1 MSTWTN
7 ALGQL
12 NKALDILNTHPNTRA
27 LLQAPERVLEF
38 SIPVKMD
45 DGSIKVFTGYRS
57 QYNSALGP
65 YKGGIRYHHEVNK
78 DEVQSLSMW
87 MSLKCAVVNLP
98 LGGGK
103 GGVIVNPKELSE
115 SELEKLSR
123 GYIQKLY
130 KYIGP
135 KEDVPAPDV
144 YTTPQIMA
152 WMMDEYI
159 KLTNGQYDP
168 GVITGKPIIN
178 GGSKARGYATAQGGF
193 YVLRSLMK
201 ILNKDAKGTTVAI
214 QGFGNAGAELAKILS
229 DNGYSIVAVSDSQG
243 GVYNSQGF
251 NVDEL
256 NHYKKDN
263 KTVATYDKAEKKVSN
278 DEILELPI
286 DVLIPAALNDVI
298 TEKNADKIQAK
309 YILEL
314 ANGPIT
320 ADAEKTLLGKNII
333 IVPDILAN
341 AGGVATSYL
350 EQVQNSMN
358 YYWEENEVLE
368 KLEKIMDNAFKGMW
382 AVKEE
387 KNLDLRMAAY
397 VVALQRIT
405 EAMKN
410 RGWC

>member
-12 NKALDILNTHPNTRA
+12 NKALDILNVHPNARA

-45 DGSIKVFTGYRS
+45 DGTIKVFTGYRS

-78 DEVQSLSMW
+78 EEVQSLSMW

-115 SELEKLSR
+115 NELELLSR
-123 GYIQKLY
+123 GYIQKLF

-135 KEDVPAPDV
+135 KEDIPAPDV

-193 YVLRSLMK
+193 YVLRSLLK
-201 ILNKDAKGTTVAI
+201 ILNKNSKGTTVAI
-214 QGFGNAGAELAKILS
+214 QGFGNAGAELAKILA
-229 DNGYSIVAVSDSQG
+229 DDGYSIVAVSDSQG
-243 GVYNSQGF
+243 AIYNSQGF
-251 NVDEL
+251 NIDEL
-256 NHYKKDN
+256 NQYKKEN
-263 KTVATYDKAEKKVSN
+263 KTVATYDKAEKKISN
-278 DEILELPI
+278 DEILELAV

-298 TEKNADKIQAK
+298 TEKNADKILAK

-320 ADAEKTLLGKNII
+320 ADAEKTLLSKGII

-358 YYWEENEVLE
+358 YYWEEKEVLE
-368 KLEKIMDNAFKGMW
+368 KLEKIMDNAFKSMW
-382 AVKEE
+382 QIKEE

>member
-1 MSTWTN
+1 
-7 ALGQL
+7 
-12 NKALDILNTHPNTRA
+12 
-27 LLQAPERVLEF
+27 
-38 SIPVKMD
+38 
-45 DGSIKVFTGYRS
+45 
-57 QYNSALGP
+57 
-65 YKGGIRYHHEVNK
+65 
-78 DEVQSLSMW
+78 
-87 MSLKCAVVNLP
+87 VVNLP

-263 KTVATYDKAEKKVSN
+263 KTVATYDKAEKKISN
-278 DEILELPI
+278 DEILELPV

-298 TEKNADKIQAK
+298 TEKNADKIQVK

-320 ADAEKTLLGKNII
+320 ADAEKTLLNKNII

-358 YYWEENEVLE
+358 YYWEEKEVLE

>member
-7 ALGQL
+7 ALEQL
-12 NKALDILNTHPNTRA
+12 NKALDIMNMDANTRA

-45 DGSIKVFTGYRS
+45 DGTIKVFTGYRS

-103 GGVIVNPKELSE
+103 GGVIVNPKELSNN
-115 SELEKLSR
+115 ELEKLSR

-135 KEDVPAPDV
+135 KEDIPAPDV

-159 KLTNGQYDP
+159 KLTNGQYNP

-201 ILNKDAKGTTVAI
+201 ILNKDAKGTSVAI
-214 QGFGNAGAELAKILS
+214 QGFGNAGAELAKILA
-229 DNGYSIVAVSDSQG
+229 DAGFSIVAVSDSQG
-243 GVYNSQGF
+243 GVYNSQGL
-251 NVDEL
+251 NIDEL
-256 NHYKKDN
+256 NQYKKDN
-263 KTVATYDKAEKKVSN
+263 KTVATYEKAEKKINN
-278 DEILELPI
+278 DEILELPVDI
-286 DVLIPAALNDVI
+286 LIPAALNDVI
-298 TEKNADKIQAK
+298 TEKNADNIKAK

-314 ANGPIT
+314 ANGPIN
-320 ADAEKTLLGKNII
+320 AEAEKTLLKNNII

-350 EQVQNSMN
+350 EQVQNSIN

-368 KLEKIMDNAFKGMW
+368 KLEKIMDNAFKSIW
-382 AVKEE
+382 KVKEE
-387 KNLDLRMAAY
+387 QNLDLRMAAY
-397 VVALQRIT
+397 VVALQRIS

>member
-12 NKALDILNTHPNTRA
+12 NKALDILNVHPNTRA

-65 YKGGIRYHHEVNK
+65 YKGGIRYHHEVDK

-243 GVYNSQGF
+243 GIYNSQGF
-251 NVDEL
+251 NIDEL

-263 KTVATYDKAEKKVSN
+263 KTVATYDKAEKKISN
-278 DEILELPI
+278 DEILELPV

-320 ADAEKTLLGKNII
+320 ADAEKTLLSKNII

>member
-12 NKALDILNTHPNTRA
+12 NKALDILGTDPNCRA
-27 LLQAPERVLEF
+27 ILQAPERALEF

-45 DGSIKVFTGYRS
+45 NGTTKVFTGYRV
-57 QYNSALGP
+57 QFNSALGP
-65 YKGGIRYHHEVNK
+65 YKGGIRYHHEVNR

-87 MSLKCAVVNLP
+87 MTLKCAVVNLP

-115 SELEKLSR
+115 RELELLSR
-123 GYIQKLY
+123 GYIQKLF

-135 KEDVPAPDV
+135 KEDIPAPDV

-178 GGSKARGYATAQGGF
+178 GGSKARGYATAQGAF

-201 ILNKDAKGTTVAI
+201 ILNKDGKGLSVAI
-214 QGFGNAGAELAKILS
+214 QGFGNAGAELAKILA
-229 DNGYSIVAVSDSQG
+229 DDGYKIVAASDSQG
-243 GVYNSQGF
+243 GTYDSKG
-251 NVDEL
+251 L
-256 NHYKKDN
+256 NIDDLNQYKKTN
-263 KTVATYDKAEKKVSN
+263 KTVNTYDKAEKAISN
-278 DEILELPI
+278 DEILEL
-286 DVLIPAALNDVI
+286 DVDILIPAALNDVI
-298 TEKNADKIQAK
+298 TDKNANNIKAK

-320 ADAEKTLLGKNII
+320 ADAEKTLLSKGII

-358 YYWEENEVLE
+358 YYWEEKEVLE
-368 KLEKIMDNAFKGMW
+368 KLEKIMDNAFKAMW
-382 AVKEE
+382 KVKEE
-387 KNLDLRMAAY
+387 QKLDLRMGAY

-410 RGWC
+410 RGWF

>member
-12 NKALDILNTHPNTRA
+12 NKALDILNIHPNTRA

-251 NVDEL
+251 NIDEL

-263 KTVATYDKAEKKVSN
+263 KTVATYDKAEKKISN
-278 DEILELPI
+278 DEILELAV

-298 TEKNADKIQAK
+298 TEKNADKIQVK

>member
-7 ALGQL
+7 ALEQL
-12 NKALDILNTHPNTRA
+12 NKALDIMNMDANTRA

-45 DGSIKVFTGYRS
+45 DGTIKVFTGYRS

-103 GGVIVNPKELSE
+103 GGVIVNPKELSNN
-115 SELEKLSR
+115 ELEKLSR

-135 KEDVPAPDV
+135 KEDIPAPDV

-159 KLTNGQYDP
+159 KLTNGQYNP

-201 ILNKDAKGTTVAI
+201 ILNKDAKGTSVAI
-214 QGFGNAGAELAKILS
+214 QGFGNAGAELAKILA
-229 DNGYSIVAVSDSQG
+229 DAGFSIVAVSDSQG
-243 GVYNSQGF
+243 GVYDSQGL
-251 NVDEL
+251 NIDEL
-256 NHYKKDN
+256 NQYKKDN
-263 KTVATYDKAEKKVSN
+263 KTVATYEKAEKKINN
-278 DEILELPI
+278 DEILELPVDI
-286 DVLIPAALNDVI
+286 LIPAALNDVI
-298 TEKNADKIQAK
+298 TEKNADNIKAK

-314 ANGPIT
+314 ANGPIN
-320 ADAEKTLLGKNII
+320 AEAEKTLLKNNII

-350 EQVQNSMN
+350 EQVQNSIN

-368 KLEKIMDNAFKGMW
+368 KLEKIMDNAFKSIW
-382 AVKEE
+382 KVKEE
-387 KNLDLRMAAY
+387 QNLDLRMAAY
-397 VVALQRIT
+397 VVALQRIS

>member
-12 NKALDILNTHPNTRA
+12 NKALDILNVHPNARA

-45 DGSIKVFTGYRS
+45 DGTIKVFTGYRS

-65 YKGGIRYHHEVNK
+65 YKGGIRYHHEVDK

-251 NVDEL
+251 NIDEL
-256 NHYKKDN
+256 NKYKKDN
-263 KTVATYDKAEKKVSN
+263 KTVATYKAEKTVSN
-278 DEILELPI
+278 DEILELPV

-298 TEKNADKIQAK
+298 TAKNANKIQAK

-358 YYWEENEVLE
+358 YYWEEKEVLE

>member
-12 NKALDILNTHPNTRA
+12 NKALDILNVHPNTRA

-65 YKGGIRYHHEVNK
+65 YKGGIRYHHEVDK

-263 KTVATYDKAEKKVSN
+263 KTVATYDKAEKKISN
-278 DEILELPI
+278 DEILELPV

-298 TEKNADKIQAK
+298 TEKNADKIQVK

-358 YYWEENEVLE
+358 YYWEEKEVLE

>member
-7 ALGQL
+7 ALEQL
-12 NKALDILNTHPNTRA
+12 NKALDILNVNPNARA

-38 SIPVKMD
+38 SIPVRMD
-45 DGSIKVFTGYRS
+45 DGTIKVFTGYRS

-115 SELEKLSR
+115 TELEKLSR
-123 GYIQKLY
+123 GYIQKLF

-178 GGSKARGYATAQGGF
+178 GGSKARGYATAQGAF
-193 YVLRSLMK
+193 YVLGSLMK
-201 ILNKDAKGTTVAI
+201 ILKKEIKGTTIAI
-214 QGFGNAGAELAKILS
+214 QGFGNAGAELAKILA
-229 DNGYSIVAVSDSQG
+229 DQGYSIVAVSDSQG
-243 GVYNSQGF
+243 GIYDSKGLNI
-251 NVDEL
+251 DEL
-256 NHYKKDN
+256 NSYKKAN
-263 KTVATYDKAEKKVSN
+263 KTVATYEKAEKKVN
-278 DEILELPI
+278 NEEILELPVDI
-286 DVLIPAALNDVI
+286 LIPAALNDVI
-298 TEKNADKIQAK
+298 TEKNADKILAK

-320 ADAEKTLLGKNII
+320 ADAEKTLLAKDVV

-387 KNLDLRMAAY
+387 RNLDLRMSAY

-410 RGWC
+410 RGWF

>member
-7 ALGQL
+7 ALEQL
-12 NKALDILNTHPNTRA
+12 NKALDIMNMDANTRA

-45 DGSIKVFTGYRS
+45 DGTIKVFTGYRS

-103 GGVIVNPKELSE
+103 GGVIVNPKELSNN
-115 SELEKLSR
+115 ELEKLSR

-135 KEDVPAPDV
+135 KEDIPAPDV

-159 KLTNGQYDP
+159 KLTNGQYNP

-201 ILNKDAKGTTVAI
+201 ILNKDAKGTSVAI
-214 QGFGNAGAELAKILS
+214 QGFGNAGAELAKILA
-229 DNGYSIVAVSDSQG
+229 DAGFSIVAVSDSQG
-243 GVYNSQGF
+243 GVYNSQGL
-251 NVDEL
+251 NIDEL
-256 NHYKKDN
+256 NQYKKDN
-263 KTVATYDKAEKKVSN
+263 KTVATYEKAEKKINN
-278 DEILELPI
+278 DEILELPVDI
-286 DVLIPAALNDVI
+286 LIPAALNDVI
-298 TEKNADKIQAK
+298 TEKNADNIKAK

-314 ANGPIT
+314 ANGPIN
-320 ADAEKTLLGKNII
+320 AEAEKTLLKNNII

-368 KLEKIMDNAFKGMW
+368 KLEKIMDNAFKSIW
-382 AVKEE
+382 KVKEE
-387 KNLDLRMAAY
+387 QNLDLRMAAY
-397 VVALQRIT
+397 VVALQRIS

>member
-12 NKALDILNTHPNTRA
+12 NKALDILNVHPNTRA

-65 YKGGIRYHHEVNK
+65 YKGGIRYHHEVDK

-263 KTVATYDKAEKKVSN
+263 KTVATYDKAEKKISN
-278 DEILELPI
+278 DEILELPV

-298 TEKNADKIQAK
+298 TEKNADKIQVK

-320 ADAEKTLLGKNII
+320 ADAEKTLLNKNII

-358 YYWEENEVLE
+358 YYWEEKEVLE

>member
-12 NKALDILNTHPNTRA
+12 NKALDILNVPPNTRA

-65 YKGGIRYHHEVNK
+65 YKGGIRYHHEVDK

-263 KTVATYDKAEKKVSN
+263 KTVATYKAEKTVSN
-278 DEILELPI
+278 DEILELPV

-298 TEKNADKIQAK
+298 TAKNADKIQAK

-358 YYWEENEVLE
+358 YYWEEKEVLE

>member
-12 NKALDILNTHPNTRA
+12 NKALDILGTDPNCRA
-27 LLQAPERVLEF
+27 ILQAPERALEF

-45 DGSIKVFTGYRS
+45 NGTTKVFTGYRV
-57 QYNSALGP
+57 QFNSALGP
-65 YKGGIRYHHEVNK
+65 YKGGIRYHHEVNR

-87 MSLKCAVVNLP
+87 MTLKCAVVNLP

-115 SELEKLSR
+115 RELELLSR
-123 GYIQKLY
+123 GYIQKLF

-135 KEDVPAPDV
+135 KEDIPAPDV

-178 GGSKARGYATAQGGF
+178 GGSKARGYATAQGAF

-201 ILNKDAKGTTVAI
+201 ILNKDGKGLSVAI
-214 QGFGNAGAELAKILS
+214 QGFGNAGAELAKILA
-229 DNGYSIVAVSDSQG
+229 DDGYKIVAASDSQG
-243 GVYNSQGF
+243 GTYDSKG
-251 NVDEL
+251 L
-256 NHYKKDN
+256 NIDDLNQYKKTN
-263 KTVATYDKAEKKVSN
+263 KTVNTYDKAEKAISN
-278 DEILELPI
+278 DEILEL
-286 DVLIPAALNDVI
+286 DVDILIPAALNDVI
-298 TEKNADKIQAK
+298 TDKNANNIKAK

-320 ADAEKTLLGKNII
+320 ADAEKTLLNKEII

-358 YYWEENEVLE
+358 YYWEEKEVLE
-368 KLEKIMDNAFKGMW
+368 KLEKIMDNAFKAMW
-382 AVKEE
+382 KVKEE
-387 KNLDLRMAAY
+387 QKLDLRMGAY

-410 RGWC
+410 RGWF